1 MKTILSCLALAGTLA
16 AASLAAQPPAFDPSR
31 SNAKSMAIADEVM
44 KAMGGG
50 EAWQQTRFLRF
61 DFGVEAEGKARPPR
75 SHWWDRQTGRYRL
88 EGRTP
93 EGDPYVVLMNLHTK
107 QGSAWLKGAKLE
119 GEEAKKYLERA
130 FGAWTNDT
138 YWLLVPYKLKD
149 GGVQLGYDG
158 ELKKGADAWDKL
170 VLTFDNVGLTPKD
183 KYWLFVN
190 RRTHLIDRWDFVL
203 KGEKTPPTTFE
214 WKGWKRYGGI
224 MLSPERVDPAK
235 GTKILFPVLDAPKSM
250 PDAVFTSNA
259 PVPAG

>member
-44 KAMGGG
+44 KALGGG

-149 GGVQLGYDG
+149 GGVVLGYDG
-158 ELKKGADAWDKL
+158 EEKKGDDAWDKV